1 VAAVAAAWI
10 IRFSRSGSE
19 TSASWPRT
27 ASAAASCACQLVE
40 PRVEPLQDG
49 QQQPS
54 ASLGANESGIMG
66 LERHLHHQIMTI
78 TIDLPPATEAL
89 LRAQAEAMGKNI
101 SALVVEA
108 VEARLA
114 LT

>member
-1 VAAVAAAWI
+1 
-10 IRFSRSGSE
+10 
-19 TSASWPRT
+19 
-27 ASAAASCACQLVE
+27 
-40 PRVEPLQDG
+40 
-49 QQQPS
+49 
-54 ASLGANESGIMG
+54 
-66 LERHLHHQIMTI
+66 MTI